1 MPSASD
7 DPLERAPLCALV
19 GPTAC
24 GKTALSLAACERAG
38 AEVLS
43 MDSMLVYRGLDI
55 GTAKPTP
62 EEQARVPHHLLDLVE
77 VGEVFDA
84 SRWLAAA
91 RDAVEDCLARGRR
104 ALFVGGTGFYLAALL
119 RGLFEGPPPDPA
131 IRGALEQR
139 AAEDPGGLHAEL
151 ERVDPASAA
160 RLHPHD
166 TRRVVR
172 ALEVLEQT
180 GRRLSSWQEQW
191 AAPAARA
198 QRARLV
204 GLEVPVEELDARIR
218 TRAGLMLEQGWQEE
232 AERARRA
239 GLARGAAQAL
249 GYAEVL
255 DLADG
260 VLSRAE
266 ALDAV
271 ALRTR
276 QFARRQRTWYRKFAI
291 EWLPAA
297 DPGRLER
304 ALAHWGWD
312 AAPGGAGRSGA

>member
-1 MPSASD
+1 MPELSPTD

-24 GKTALSLAACERAG
+24 GKTALALEACDRAG

-43 MDSMLVYRGLDI
+43 MDSMLVYRGLDV
-55 GTAKPTP
+55 GTAKPTI
-62 EEQARVPHHLLDLVE
+62 EEQARVPHHLIDLVE

-84 SRWLAAA
+84 SRWLAEA
-91 RDAVEDCLARGRR
+91 RDAVDDCLTRGRR
-104 ALFVGGTGFYLAALL
+104 PLFVGGTGFYLAALL
-119 RGLFEGPPPDPA
+119 KGLFEGPPPDPA
-131 IRGALEQR
+131 IREPLEQR
-139 AAEDPGGLHAEL
+139 GREDPEGLHREL
-151 ERVDPASAA
+151 QEVDPDSAA
-160 RLHPHD
+160 RLHAND
-166 TRRVVR
+166 VRRVVR

-180 GRRLSSWQEQW
+180 GRTLSSWQDQW
-191 AAPAARA
+191 SAPPARA
-198 QRARLV
+198 RRARLV
-204 GLEVPVEELDARIR
+204 GLEVETERLDQRIR
-218 TRAGLMLEQGWQEE
+218 QRAARMLEDGWVAE
-232 AERARRA
+232 AERARTR

-260 VLSRAE
+260 VITE
-266 ALDAV
+266 EQALDAI

-291 EWLPAA
+291 EWLPAGDSA
-297 DPGRLER
+297 LLAR

-312 AAPGGAGRSGA
+312 TAGSSAS